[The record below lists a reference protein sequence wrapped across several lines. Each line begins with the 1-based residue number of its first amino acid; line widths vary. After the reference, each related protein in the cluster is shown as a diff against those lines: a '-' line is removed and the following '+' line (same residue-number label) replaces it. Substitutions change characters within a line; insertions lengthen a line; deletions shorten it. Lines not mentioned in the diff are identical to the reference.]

1 MYLLSVSGV
10 WERRKVGRLT
20 RVSLPVEVILW
31 IAVTLQFQSLLLAGW
46 AMGKWNVVVGDVLEE
61 VDFIF
66 VQEKTGSNRMDW
78 SIAPTLVEES
88 TILVK
93 RFEKVGVG
101 FRSQPIE
108 VTNFKVGPLECD

>member
-10 WERRKVGRLT
+10 LEKRKVGRLT
-20 RVSLPVEVILW
+20 RVSFPVKVILW
-31 IAVTLQFQSLLLAGW
+31 IAVTLQFQPLLVAGW
-46 AMGKWNVVVGDVLEE
+46 AMGKWNVIVGDVLEE

-66 VQEKTGSNRMDW
+66 VQEKTGSNRMYW
-78 SIAPTLVEES
+78 SVAPTLVEES

-93 RFEKVGVG
+93 RFEIVGVG

-108 VTNFKVGPLECD
+108 VTNFKVGPLEYD